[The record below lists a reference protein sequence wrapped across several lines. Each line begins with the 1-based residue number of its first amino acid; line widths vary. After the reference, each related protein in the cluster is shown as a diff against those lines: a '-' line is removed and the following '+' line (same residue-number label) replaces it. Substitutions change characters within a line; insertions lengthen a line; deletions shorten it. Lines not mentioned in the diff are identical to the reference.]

1 MGKNTVI
8 TIGREF
14 GSGGREIGK
23 KLAEQLNVP
32 FYDKELINLAAK
44 ESGMS
49 PEVFEAA
56 DEQATNSLL
65 YSMSIGA
72 YAMGN
77 HINNFNEMPVND
89 KLFLL
94 QCNIIKKIAQ
104 EGSCVIVGR
113 CAYYVL
119 QENANCLNVF
129 IRGDM
134 PQKVE
139 RIERLYHLPPKKAEE
154 VILKTDKRRKNYYNY
169 YTGLKWGRMEN
180 YDLTLNSSRVGVD
193 DCVTILKTLVEL
205 KS

>member
-1 MGKNTVI
+1 MSKNTIV

-23 KLAEQLNVP
+23 KLAEQLNIP

-65 YSMSIGA
+65 YSMSVGA
-72 YAMGN
+72 FSLGN
-77 HINNFNEMPVND
+77 HITNIADMPVND

-104 EGSCVIVGR
+104 KSSCVIVGR

-119 QENANCLNVF
+119 QGRANCLNVF

-134 PQKVE
+134 PQKIE
-139 RIERLYHLPPKKAEE
+139 RIGTLYNMPPKKAEE

-180 YDLTLNSSRVGVD
+180 YDLILNSSQFGID
-193 DCVTILKTLVEL
+193 NCVKILQTLFEL
-205 KS
+205 N